1 MIDSFSVYI
10 DRSDSQQHLNSHC
23 VLISEFKQFL
33 EPFKFPFFIDKFIG
47 ALRCRVC
54 EVGGAR
60 SSLENLQVDFH
71 PPDSFFIKIVVKGSE
86 EIISTSYTFTI
97 TDILAFPVTS
107 QILLTTER
115 LEISLLLPSD
125 ELKII
130 DFLRDPDVCNMRG
143 LRYSPIE
150 NIHISYQSHYDSV
163 PWYNYYFALRTRIS
177 SQPIGFIGF
186 YQLSR
191 PDLITPVIS
200 QTPYEPVK
208 LSYGLSKTYWG
219 QGIMSEALAICVP
232 WFVKSQTVRELVGF
246 AEVNNHGSRR
256 LLQKLGLQ
264 NYGLLEDSMFSA
276 EEKNMSRFIV
286 YKSE

>member
-1 MIDSFSVYI
+1 MIGSFSVYI
-10 DRSDSQQHLNSHC
+10 DRSDLQQHLNSHC
-23 VLISEFKQFL
+23 LLISEFKQFL
-33 EPFKFPFFIDKFIG
+33 EPFKFPLFLDKFIG
-47 ALRCRVC
+47 ALRCQVFS
-54 EVGGAR
+54 VGGAR
-60 SSLENLQVDFH
+60 SSLENLQVYFH

-86 EIISTSYTFTI
+86 DIISTSYTLTI
-97 TDILAFPVTS
+97 TDILAFPVTN
-107 QILLTTER
+107 QTLLTTER

-130 DFLRDPDVCNMRG
+130 DFLRDPDVWNMRG

-150 NIHISYQSHYDSV
+150 NIHSIYQNHYDSV

-219 QGIMSEALAICVP
+219 QGIMSEALAVCVP

-264 NYGLLEDSMFSA
+264 DYGLLEDSMFSA
-276 EEKNMSRFIV
+276 EEKNMSRFVV
-286 YKSE
+286 YKSG